1 MICIVSSPR
10 FVARVL
16 CGLLLAS
23 AACVAQQATSSGPP
37 TPQNASTTAKLKTNM
52 IWTDDNITMVRT
64 AADIHQDNLEY
75 AGNSAAQ
82 QQPPQHL
89 KSPQGNASG
98 AVPSGLAIPKTEA
111 EIDNAISTRKG
122 WIENCKSLLV
132 NTQER
137 LASVSDPI
145 LRSTLEEKARLLQ
158 QDIVADTQ
166 EVRTLEKAK
175 SDLHSAKKTQP

>member
-52 IWTDDNITMVRT
+52 VWTDDNITMVRT
-64 AADIHQDNLEY
+64 AADIYRDNLEY
-75 AGNSAAQ
+75 AANSAAQ
-82 QQPPQHL
+82 QLARQSQPVE
-89 KSPQGNASG
+89 QGTSG
-98 AVPSGLAIPKTEA
+98 AAPSGLAIPKTEA

-122 WIENCKSLLV
+122 WIDNCKSLLV

-137 LASVSDPI
+137 LASVSDPA
-145 LRSTLEEKARLLQ
+145 LRETLEEKARLLQ

-166 EVRTLEKAK
+166 EVRALEKAK
-175 SDLHSAKKTQP
+175 SDLRSAKKIQP